1 LAEPCY
7 NTYIDSNKQEQ
18 EMNKLIQEMA
28 FVAAQRTG
36 TNLMAIDPKF
46 VQALAELVAVRCA
59 DIADEAD
66 TCREYN
72 AGGEI
77 CEAFGLTA
85 E

>member
-1 LAEPCY
+1 
-7 NTYIDSNKQEQ
+7 
-18 EMNKLIQEMA
+18 MNKLIQEMA

-36 TNLMAIDPKF
+36 VNLMAIDPKF
-46 VQALAELVAVRCA
+46 VQALSELIAGRCA

-66 TCREYN
+66 IYQTYN
-72 AGGEI
+72 TGGEI

>member
-1 LAEPCY
+1 
-7 NTYIDSNKQEQ
+7 
-18 EMNKLIQEMA
+18 MNKLIQEMA
-28 FVAAQRTG
+28 YVAATRTG

-46 VQALAELVAVRCA
+46 VEALAELVASRCV
-59 DIADEAD
+59 DIADAAD
-66 TCREYN
+66 TCQEYN

>member
-1 LAEPCY
+1 
-7 NTYIDSNKQEQ
+7 
-18 EMNKLIQEMA
+18 MNKLIQEMA
-28 FVAAQRTG
+28 YVAAQRTG
-36 TNLMAIDPKF
+36 VNLLAIDPKF
-46 VQALAELVAVRCA
+46 VEALAELIAGRCA

-77 CEAFGLTA
+77 CGAFGLTA